1 MLIVINVITSGKIYN
16 MGENVVKNTS
26 YSLEEGKNTFIL
38 TDIKLEENKL
48 TIVSEEHILTVEVNN
63 NNLSFYDENGYN
75 ISASEKDG
83 NIQLDSSGFD
93 MISMSMNSYNQLVID
108 LGYDDTIEFYVS
120 DGCFYGVGQNGSMI
134 DNVSRESR
142 PGKNIYSLF
151 TGRGYAWVNT
161 VPLLKDTI
169 IYGHGPGT
177 YTFYFQQNDY
187 VGLMNTHGST
197 RFVIDKPHN
206 MYLQIAMEE
215 GCIAMLSIIILMLFV
230 IINYIKN
237 IKLVKENYNKKLSNT
252 YNGYLSEIA
261 SASFVSVVAFMIYSI
276 VNDSMVTVNPIF
288 WLLLGI
294 NVSCVYG
301 IKRYYEGEIK
311 E

>member
-1 MLIVINVITSGKIYN
+1 
-16 MGENVVKNTS
+16 
-26 YSLEEGKNTFIL
+26 
-38 TDIKLEENKL
+38 
-48 TIVSEEHILTVEVNN
+48 
-63 NNLSFYDENGYN
+63 
-75 ISASEKDG
+75 
-83 NIQLDSSGFD
+83 
-93 MISMSMNSYNQLVID
+93 
-108 LGYDDTIEFYVS
+108 
-120 DGCFYGVGQNGSMI
+120 
-134 DNVSRESR
+134 
-142 PGKNIYSLF
+142 
-151 TGRGYAWVNT
+151 
-161 VPLLKDTI
+161 
-169 IYGHGPGT
+169 
-177 YTFYFQQNDY
+177 
-187 VGLMNTHGST
+187 
-197 RFVIDKPHN
+197 
-206 MYLQIAMEE
+206 
-215 GCIAMLSIIILMLFV
+215 MLSIIILMLFV